1 MLEGVK
7 VIEMATYVAAPSA
20 GGIMSDWG
28 ADIIKIEPLSGCP
41 MRKFYASAMTDDYP
55 DNPISALDNRGK
67 GRLPSTPPP
76 LKGKRL
82 SASWSPMPMSF

>member
-28 ADIIKIEPLSGCP
+28 ADIVKSSRFPAAPCVS
-41 MRKFYASAMTDDYP
+41 F
-55 DNPISALDNRGK
+55 
-67 GRLPSTPPP
+67 TPRP
-76 LKGKRL
+76 
-82 SASWSPMPMSF
+82 